1 MRSAS
6 LLTCVSLLIALALG
20 TVGCGN
26 SAPPA
31 EKKASAATSP
41 LVPQVAAANPVRK
54 TLSLTTTQPGRIEA
68 FETTP
73 LHAKV
78 AGYVEAVLA
87 DIGDKVSKDQ
97 VLVRLSIP
105 ELKDELA
112 QREALVASAEAQ
124 VKQAESAQAAAEAV
138 AKTAAAKIAETEAGV
153 GRVEAERDRWNSEYE
168 RIKELAAKGSVTQKL
183 EEETQSQLKGAE
195 AAIREIEAKLNSA
208 RSMAVEAQANVKKA
222 EADRGAAE
230 AELGVAKAELAR
242 ARTMLSY
249 TEIKAPFDGTVTVR
263 NVDTGHLVQPASEK
277 NAQPLLVVARTD
289 VVRVF
294 VDVPEMEAPYLNADD
309 PAKLRL
315 QAVPGK
321 ELAANVVRTS
331 WSLSESN
338 HSLRAAID
346 VPNPD
351 GELRPGMYAAATIKL
366 DEVANALVIPMT
378 ALLRDAEG
386 AACIVVA
393 SGKAVRRPIE
403 LGLRSGAEIQVV
415 SGLSESDL
423 VVQKQPEALKAGQ
436 EVAVAPAS

>member
-1 MRSAS
+1 MIRLELAA
-6 LLTCVSLLIALALG
+6 CVAILGVLAVSS
-20 TVGCGN
+20 VGCGG
-26 SAPPA
+26 SAPSA
-31 EKKASAATSP
+31 AKKATAASS
-41 LVPQVAAANPVRK
+41 VPQVAAAKPVRK

-78 AGYVEAVLA
+78 AGYVESLLV

-105 ELKDELA
+105 ELKDELL

-124 VKQAESAQAAAEAV
+124 VKQAESAQAAAEA
-138 AKTAAAKIAETEAGV
+138 AAETATAKIIETEAGIA
-153 GRVEAERDRWNSEYE
+153 RVEAERDRWNSEYD

-195 AAIREIEAKLNSA
+195 AAIREIEAKLQSVKSA
-208 RSMAVEAQANVKKA
+208 AHEAQANVKKS

-230 AELGVAKAELAR
+230 ADLGVAKAELGR

-249 TEIKAPFDGTVTVR
+249 TEIRAPFDGTVTVR
-263 NVDTGHLVQPASEK
+263 NVDTGHFVQPASEK
-277 NAQPLLVVARTD
+277 NAQPLMVVARTD
-289 VVRVF
+289 IVRVF
-294 VDVPEMEAPYLNADD
+294 VDVPEMEAPYLNVDD

-331 WSLSESN
+331 WSLTESN
-338 HSLRAAID
+338 HSLRAEID

-366 DEVANALVIPMT
+366 EEVADALVIPMT
-378 ALLRDAEG
+378 ALLRDSEG
-386 AACIVVA
+386 AACMVVEN
-393 SGKAVRRPIE
+393 GKAVRKPLE
-403 LGLRSGAEIQVV
+403 LGLRSGAEIQVL

-423 VVQKQPEALKAGQ
+423 VVQKQPETLKAGQ
-436 EVAVAPAS
+436 EVALAPAS